1 MAQDISMSIMESFVR
16 LKLFNTL
23 PVWER
28 FSVSVEGSL
37 INFKQSSFLNITIV
51 IGFIGL
57 FQQEGLEVDDNLI
70 AFSLVYNCNFEVDDP
85 LIIESS

>member
-57 FQQEGLEVDDNLI
+57 FQQEGLEVYDNLI
-70 AFSLVYNCNFEVDDP
+70 AFSLVYNWNFEVDDP